1 MVDAVLHSPRRDRIA
16 SLRLQ
21 NRDLQRW
28 AARAHWPRLRRRR
41 WSARESRSTSSLETR
56 PPPPLC
62 YLAAVDKH
70 LRWQL
75 GEFDDLRIK
84 ENNVA
89 HNNIGTYTCV
99 YTMHNTGQEH
109 MAAVTWQPRPP
120 AHITVRLNAALNYRY
135 YRKFMK
141 IMVLNAPEL
150 NAMRLRFRVEIS
162 Q

>member
-1 MVDAVLHSPRRDRIA
+1 MQSYTAHGVIA
-16 SLRLQ
+16 SPASAYRTATC
-21 NRDLQRW
+21 RGGP
-28 AARAHWPRLRRRR
+28 RAHIDPDCGAAVGRRANRGQLPRLRR
-41 WSARESRSTSSLETR
+41 AL
-56 PPPPLC
+56 PLC

-75 GEFDDLRIK
+75 GEFDHLRIK
-84 ENNVA
+84 ENNAA